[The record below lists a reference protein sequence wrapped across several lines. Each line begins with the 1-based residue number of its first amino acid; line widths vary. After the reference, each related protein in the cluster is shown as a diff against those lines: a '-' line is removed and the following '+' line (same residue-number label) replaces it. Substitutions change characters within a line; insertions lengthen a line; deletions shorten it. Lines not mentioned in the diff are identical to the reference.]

1 MFEKDM
7 KVKIKCKIGNDKRV
21 RTFKGKVVIATKY
34 FIVVQGKNYRECFK
48 YSDFECGD
56 AVLI

>member
-1 MFEKDM
+1 MFKIGM
-7 KVKIKCKIGNDKRV
+7 KLKIKCKIGNKKGFRF
-21 RTFKGKVVIATKY
+21 FKGTVAIATKY

>member
-1 MFEKDM
+1 MFKIGM
-7 KVKIKCKIGNDKRV
+7 KLKIRCKIGNDKRV
-21 RTFKGKVVIATKY
+21 RTFKGKVVIATKH
-34 FIVVQGKNYRECFK
+34 FIVVQGKNYKECFK